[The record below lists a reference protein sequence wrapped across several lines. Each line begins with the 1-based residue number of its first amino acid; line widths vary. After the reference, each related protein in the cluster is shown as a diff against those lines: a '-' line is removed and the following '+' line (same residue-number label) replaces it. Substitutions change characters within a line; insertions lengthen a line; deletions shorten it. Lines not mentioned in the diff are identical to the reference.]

1 MRVEF
6 EINDELSPTIQQLLN
21 NNKTTLRRATKS
33 VGWWLQDTA
42 KEETKKGA
50 PGGISFKERAPYKRV
65 RRPLGKNGSAPTS
78 WYGKMRRAM
87 GYEYNNGI
95 LNVGWTSRSSAI
107 YANIQ
112 EYGAMR
118 MVTDKVRKKYFAAG
132 VPIKKN
138 KIEIPERPIFE
149 PLAHEMFP
157 KISDYVEEK
166 VTEYMT
172 KDVEYGKKKSKR
184 EYKVYNL

>member
-1 MRVEF
+1 MKVVF
-6 EINDELSPTIQQLLN
+6 EINDEMSPVIQQLLA

-42 KEETKKGA
+42 KKETKQGA
-50 PGGISFKERAPYKRV
+50 PGGLSFKARTPHKRV
-65 RRPLGKNGSAPTS
+65 RQPLGGGHAPTS
-78 WYGKMRRAM
+78 WYGKMRYAM
-87 GYEYNNGI
+87 GYEYNNGV
-95 LNVGWTSRSSAI
+95 LNVGWVSHSSAR
-107 YANIQ
+107 YAEIQ

-118 MVTDKVRKKYFAAG
+118 EVTEKVRKKYFAAG
-132 VPIKKN
+132 VPINKKEI
-138 KIEIPERPIFE
+138 KIPARPIFE

-157 KISDYVEEK
+157 KISSYVEEK

-184 EYKVYNL
+184 EYKVYNV

>member
-1 MRVEF
+1 MRIAF
-6 EINDELSPTIQQLLN
+6 EINDEISPAIKQLLE
-21 NNKTTLRRATKS
+21 NNKTTLRRVTKS

-42 KEETKKGA
+42 KDETKKGA
-50 PGGISFKERAPYKRV
+50 PGGVNFKERAPHKRV
-65 RRPLGKNGSAPTS
+65 RRPLGKNGHAPTS

-87 GYEYNNGI
+87 GYEYDNGV
-95 LNVGWTSRSSAI
+95 LNVGWVSRTSAR

-118 MVTDKVRKKYFAAG
+118 TVTDKVRKKYFAAG

-138 KIEIPERPIFE
+138 EIKIPERPIFE

-157 KISDYVEEK
+157 KIGNYVEEK
-166 VTEYMT
+166 VTKYMT
-172 KDVEYGKKKSKR
+172 KDVEFSKKKSRR